1 MSTPEWDSLTE
12 QLRED
17 SDPKVRRIACQKLAA
32 TRDPAVI
39 PFLRNAYI
47 QDDDEKVRE
56 TARRAL
62 VMFKAMH
69 EGKSLRRFP
78 LSERVLTLALGGLA
92 GLFVISLVLNGLFLV
107 LDRDDDDESV
117 ERIEQTT
124 PSIRSDLVE
133 RIQDTLREADTLAAS
148 LRGEI
153 AAYND
158 TGRVACPLPYQV
170 PPPLQLAEIDN
181 YTYPDLEIVAAR
193 LDVTLTPLQTALV
206 LLQSACSD
214 PDTQT
219 EKVLQTATKLDQVE
233 AQLNDVRSL
242 LSNAITN
249 PAPTVGPTI
258 TPLPTRTFTP
268 EPTATPVPAS
278 ATAPPTATVPAT
290 DTPMPTLTPSLTPSP
305 TMTVSPT
312 PTLPFPDLDY
322 PDILRN
328 LSRRYIVLGDL
339 QNTYGTG
346 MVNQWQQA
354 QESGQTSTSYC
365 QLSEWPAP
373 FSLSAQQI
381 ALLQAPD
388 VADPQLE
395 DAVRLQQEGL
405 DLAYQA
411 RTIYERD
418 CYALTLAA
426 SAQQGIALAQEAQ
439 EKLAES
445 QSLTDAI
452 RARP

>member
-17 SDPKVRRIACQKLAA
+17 SDPKVRRKACQQLAA

-56 TARRAL
+56 AARRAL
-62 VMFKAMH
+62 VMFKALH

-78 LSERVLTLALGGLA
+78 VGERVLTLALGGLA
-92 GLFVISLVLNGLFLV
+92 ALFVISLVLNGLFLV
-107 LDRDDDDESV
+107 LDRNDDDSAD
-117 ERIEQTT
+117 RIEQTT
-124 PSIRSDLVE
+124 PSSRSDLVD
-133 RIQDTLREADTLAAS
+133 RIQGTLGDADALTAS

-153 AAYND
+153 TAYND
-158 TGRVACPLPYQV
+158 TGRVACPITHEV

-193 LDVTLTPLQTALV
+193 LDLTLTPLQTALV
-206 LLQSACSD
+206 LLQSACGD

-233 AQLNDVRSL
+233 AQLKDVRSL
-242 LSNAITN
+242 LNVAITN
-249 PAPTVGPTI
+249 PAPTVGPTV
-258 TPLPTRTFTP
+258 TPLPTWTFTP

-278 ATAPPTATVPAT
+278 ATVPPTVTAPAT
-290 DTPMPTLTPSLTPSP
+290 NTPMPTLTPTVTPSP
-305 TMTVSPT
+305 TVTLSPT
-312 PTLPFPDLDY
+312 PTLPFPNLDY

-339 QNTYGTG
+339 QNSYGTG
-346 MVNQWQQA
+346 MIDQWQKA
-354 QESGQTSTSYC
+354 LESGQTSTSYC
-365 QLSEWPAP
+365 QLSEWPAA

-395 DAVRLQQEGL
+395 NAVRLQQEGL
-405 DLAYQA
+405 DLAVQA
-411 RTIYERD
+411 RALYQRD
-418 CYALTLAA
+418 CYGLNLAA
-426 SAQQGIALAQEAQ
+426 SAQEGIALAQQAQ
-439 EKLAES
+439 EKLTES